1 MEFDLAMDS
10 FRPPPPYCVQVS
22 RLERGGYFGELALLT
37 HRPRA
42 ANVVAVTDVKLAC
55 LSTVLQF
62 LIRHSDQRVYVIKH
76 DVTSHLFF
84 FFLVLEV
91 NAFERLLGPCKNIMK
106 RNARAYEDQMAAVLG
121 RVSPQDLR

>member
-1 MEFDLAMDS
+1 
-10 FRPPPPYCVQVS
+10 
-22 RLERGGYFGELALLT
+22 
-37 HRPRA
+37 
-42 ANVVAVTDVKLAC
+42 
-55 LSTVLQF
+55 
-62 LIRHSDQRVYVIKH
+62 
-76 DVTSHLFF
+76 LFF